1 MSAPGRITD
10 VAGITV
16 GCWTDA
22 RALTGCTV
30 VLCPEGAVVGAE
42 VRGGAPGT
50 RDTELAR
57 PGMLVERA
65 NAVLLTGGSAFGLD
79 AAGGVMRWLEERG
92 KGFRIAGG
100 VVPIVPAAVVF
111 DLGLGDPG
119 VRPDRE
125 AGYLACAAAG
135 ADVPEGSVGA
145 GTGCTVGKRFGPGA
159 ALRGGQGTAALRVA
173 GRFTVGALVV
183 VNAAGD
189 VVDPSTGRPVA
200 GARPPAGA
208 SSEVSA
214 NPGLGAGGPLAGG
227 SELNTTIGVVA
238 TDAPLRKEMVQ
249 RVAWMAHDGLARAIR
264 PSHTLFDGDTIFVL
278 ATAPPAQPA
287 LTDPLLISLIGAA
300 AAEAVG
306 EAIVRAVRAATPPA
320 GIPAASVGAPRPAQ
334 GAQLPSSWAPSSPS

>member
-1 MSAPGRITD
+1 MSASGRITD

-16 GCWTDA
+16 GCWTEA

-30 VLCPEGAVVGAE
+30 VLCPQGAVVGAE

-79 AAGGVMRWLEERG
+79 ATGGVMRWLEERG
-92 KGFRIAGG
+92 EGFRIAGG

-145 GTGCTVGKRFGPGA
+145 GTGCTVGKRFGSA
-159 ALRGGQGTAALRVA
+159 AAMRGGQGTAARLAA

-200 GARPPAGA
+200 GARPPDGG
-208 SSEVSA
+208 SSEFAVPSSESA
-214 NPGLGAGGPLAGG
+214 ANSELGTRNA
-227 SELNTTIGVVA
+227 ELNTTIGVVA
-238 TDAPLRKEMVQ
+238 TDAPLSKEMVQ

-300 AAEAVG
+300 AADAVG

-320 GIPAASVGAPRPAQ
+320 GIPAASVGAPRPA
-334 GAQLPSSWAPSSPS
+334 